1 MTDHRPILIVIAGP
15 NGSGKTTITSKIL
28 RHEWLE
34 DAVYINPDQIA
45 QERFGDWNS
54 QEAVLQAAQY
64 CTKWRE
70 DCLREHKSHIF
81 ETVFSTNDKLSYLQR
96 AQQEGFFIR
105 FFFVC
110 TTSPIINA
118 ARVANRVMEGGH
130 TVPIEKIVS
139 RYQRSINNGA
149 IASLFADRTYL
160 CDNSIDDVDARLLFR
175 LSNGKLTK
183 QYSDKIPQWALPIYQ
198 QVADNKTIE

>member
-64 CTKWRE
+64 CTN
-70 DCLREHKSHIF
+70 LF
-81 ETVFSTNDKLSYLQR
+81 GSTIDRVDFPRCKGRKICHLIC
-96 AQQEGFFIR
+96 FF
-105 FFFVC
+105 
-110 TTSPIINA
+110 
-118 ARVANRVMEGGH
+118 
-130 TVPIEKIVS
+130 
-139 RYQRSINNGA
+139 
-149 IASLFADRTYL
+149 YL
-160 CDNSIDDVDARLLFR
+160 CKKNNESWKFPKKLLKLQKQSI
-175 LSNGKLTK
+175 
-183 QYSDKIPQWALPIYQ
+183 
-198 QVADNKTIE
+198 